1 MKYLWRLLPFTF
13 IMLLAGCGKQNLSAL
28 DPQGPVAE
36 TQFSLIRLSLYI
48 MIFVIVVV
56 FAIYV
61 FVLIKFRDKED
72 DTHMPKQV
80 HGNKALEVIW
90 TTIPIVLLLILAVP
104 NVMETFTLAD
114 TEPTE
119 ESMTV
124 RVHAHQFWWE
134 FEYPDYDVVAGQDM
148 YIPTNTKIVLELE
161 ASDVIHSFWVPA
173 LAGKQD
179 NVPGIMNPMWIEA
192 PNEGVYMGKCTEL
205 CGPAHWLMDFKVIA
219 VDPDTFETWA
229 ANMVEGPEDVTETGN
244 EIAVEGRE
252 IFEASCIA
260 CHAVAG
266 EGGNPQ
272 GGPALTNFGE
282 RTVIAGYLPW
292 DDDDVNLEA
301 WIRDPGPLKPGNAM
315 PAVADLPYGDL
326 NDEEME
332 ALIAYLKT
340 LKVLE

>member
-1 MKYLWRLLPFTF
+1 MKHLWRLLPFTF
-13 IMLLAGCGKQNLSAL
+13 ILLLAGCGKQNLSAL
-28 DPQGPVAE
+28 DPQGPVSE
-36 TQFSLIRLSLYI
+36 IQFSLIMLSLYI

-56 FAIYV
+56 FVIYV
-61 FVLIKFRDKED
+61 LVLIRFRDRPEH
-72 DTHMPKQV
+72 THIPKQV

-104 NVMETFTLAD
+104 NVMQTFTLAD
-114 TEPTE
+114 TEPTDAD
-119 ESMTV
+119 MVV

-134 FEYPDYDVVAGQDM
+134 FEYPDYDIVAGQEM
-148 YIPTNTKIVLELE
+148 YIPTNTKIILELE

-205 CGPAHWLMDFKVIA
+205 CGPAHWQMDFKVIA

-229 ANMVEGPEDVTETGN
+229 ANMVEGPQDVADTGN
-244 EIAVEGRE
+244 ELAVEGRAV
-252 IFEASCIA
+252 FEQSCIS

-272 GGPALTNFGE
+272 GGPDLTNFGE
-282 RTVIAGYLPW
+282 RIVAAGYLEFN
-292 DDDDVNLEA
+292 DDNIEA
-301 WIRDPGPLKPGNAM
+301 FIRDPQRYKPGNAM
-315 PAVADLPYGDL
+315 QAFP
-326 NDEEME
+326 NMSQDEMD
-332 ALIAYLKT
+332 ALIEYLHT